1 MNENSEDHSPVCPS
15 STLHI
20 DGIDA
25 QSLPAQKPESGLG
38 NVLGAAKGRI
48 TRTLCTL
55 LGETHAVGED
65 ASKMET
71 SARFHPQIGSSIE
84 SIYE

>member
-1 MNENSEDHSPVCPS
+1 MNENSEYHSPVCPS

-25 QSLPAQKPESGLG
+25 QSLPKQKPESGLG
-38 NVLGAAKGRI
+38 NVLGAAKGSI
-48 TRTLCTL
+48 TRTLCT
-55 LGETHAVGED
+55 
-65 ASKMET
+65 
-71 SARFHPQIGSSIE
+71 QIGSSIE